1 MRHQTLLQ
9 GIGQTRSPAGLLES
23 IVTRADELAEE
34 IKKASG
40 TSQDPIRQARN
51 LSSLLLRCADLVMDI
66 HEAEQAHRLRQ
77 GLTRT
82 PIYLALDVAQLRMLG
97 LLMPDAPSS
106 ILFRPGSHDLTGLS
120 VQANGEGIELVLR
133 GALSQTILITST
145 NPSFGGERSWF
156 ICPGIDGRR
165 CARRALRLYQS
176 REASA
181 FACRNCHRRTHDRGW
196 KVVGQRRIVR
206 PTIQWSD

>member
-1 MRHQTLLQ
+1 MRSST
-9 GIGQTRSPAGLLES
+9 GLLKS

-40 TSQDPIRQARN
+40 NSRDPIRRARN
-51 LSSLLLRCADLVMDI
+51 LSSLLLRCADLVMEI
-66 HEAEQAHRLRQ
+66 HEAEQAQRLRQ
-77 GLTRT
+77 GLAST

-97 LLMPDAPSS
+97 LLTPDAPSS
-106 ILFRPGSHDLTGLS
+106 ILFRPGSQDLTNLS
-120 VQANGEGIELVLR
+120 VHGQEDGLELVLR

-156 ICPGIDGRR
+156 ICPGIDGER
-165 CARRALRLYQS
+165 CARRTLRLYQF
-176 REASA
+176 RDASA

-206 PTIQWSD
+206 PTIQRSD